1 MASIIINL
9 QEGAKVHKRE
19 IRIPDAWNAVP
30 ANVYPELCSIYLKKD
45 HEMSDY
51 DKAVRAFV
59 LLSLDSYDLVEKLQ
73 ADELYPMLGTVDW
86 VFNKLDL
93 TQNLQPVV
101 EIDGVQFHG
110 PADEMENLRFAE
122 WCVADTHFVNYSK
135 SGNVQDLQQLA
146 ACIYRPIGSGDEFCR
161 TSSHYRGDQ
170 REKFNDQLL
179 KSRALLMAKLPKAIL
194 DGIYV
199 FYASCKHQITG
210 LYPEVFPV
218 KQKGTTNSSDSVDQQ
233 FSWFDVYDDL
243 RGDPKFGGPDKLE
256 DEFLHTVLASIE
268 RTRTTMKKLKK
279 QHKL

>member
-19 IRIPDAWNAVP
+19 IRVPDCWNSVP
-30 ANVYPELCSIYLKKD
+30 ADVYPELCSIYLKKEF
-45 HEMSDY
+45 EMSDY

-59 LLSLDSYDLVEKLQ
+59 LLTLESYDIVEKLT
-73 ADELYPMLGTVDW
+73 AEELYPMLGTVDW
-86 VFNKLDL
+86 VFSKLDL
-93 TQNLQPVV
+93 TQNHLPKV
-101 EIDGVQFHG
+101 EIDGVDFFG
-110 PADEMENLRFAE
+110 PLEEMDNLRFAE

-135 SGNVQDLQQLA
+135 SGSQQDLQQLA
-146 ACIYRPIGSGDEFCR
+146 ACIYRPIGDGVEFSP
-161 TSSHYRGDQ
+161 TSSYYRGDQ

-179 KSRALLMAKLPKAIL
+179 KSRAHLMAKLPKAIL

-210 LYPEVFPV
+210 MYPEIFPA
-218 KQKGTTNSSDSVDQQ
+218 KQKGSASSSDAGDQQ
-233 FSWFDVYDDL
+233 FSWFDIYDDL

-268 RTRTTMKKLKK
+268 RTRLTMKNLKK